1 MPATARVTILMDPAE
16 KASLAK
22 RAKAAGCASVSE
34 YLRRKA
40 ALPDHLDDP
49 AVDVL
54 LRQLADSTQRANAAL
69 DAALAA
75 MDRYERRWGPEP
87 APQQNGVSA

>member
-1 MPATARVTILMDPAE
+1 MPATARVTVLMNPAE

-22 RAKAAGCASVSE
+22 RAKAAGCTSVSE

-40 ALPDHLDDP
+40 ALPDDVDDP

-54 LRQLADSTQRANAAL
+54 LRQLADSTKRTNAAL

-75 MDRYERRWGPEP
+75 MDRYERRWGPEQP
-87 APQQNGVSA
+87 SRASGASA

>member
-1 MPATARVTILMDPAE
+1 MPATARVTILMDAAE
-16 KASLAK
+16 KKSLAR
-22 RAKAAGCASVSE
+22 RAKASGCASVSE

-40 ALPDHLDDP
+40 AAPDSLDDP

-54 LRQLADSTQRANAAL
+54 LRQLADSTRRTNAAL

-75 MDRYERRWGPEP
+75 MDRYERRWGPERTPHGDGVP
-87 APQQNGVSA
+87 A

>member
-1 MPATARVTILMDPAE
+1 MPATARVTVLMDPVE
-16 KASLAK
+16 KASLTK
-22 RAKAAGCASVSE
+22 RAKEAGCPSVSE

-40 ALPDHLDDP
+40 ALPDSLDDP
-49 AVDVL
+49 AVAVL

-75 MDRYERRWGPEP
+75 MDRYERRWGPESAPHVDGVP
-87 APQQNGVSA
+87 A